1 MRWPLLT
8 LCALLTTQSAQA
20 GPLRDWLAE
29 RRADKKTPLESAYGD
44 DPRQRMDIYRPAS
57 TGPAPILW
65 MVHGG
70 AWRTGDK
77 RNEGVIDNKA
87 ARWQPKGFVLVSVNY
102 RLLPDTSVAEQLAD
116 LRLALQH
123 TQQHAQQWGGD
134 PAQMVL
140 LGHSAGAHLVALLNA
155 DIGFSTRQGIQP
167 WRGTVLLDSAV
178 LDLPAVMRKP
188 HYRFYD
194 QAFGND
200 PAYWRQ
206 LSPLHQLQKGMP
218 PILAVCSS
226 QRKDQPCTAARTFA
240 NAMRRLG
247 SRAEVL
253 PQPLSHK
260 AINHELGLDN
270 AYTRQVETFIA
281 SLDAGLQKHLQP

>member
-1 MRWPLLT
+1 MRWPSLALYTLL
-8 LCALLTTQSAQA
+8 LAQSAQA

-29 RRADKKTPLESAYGD
+29 RRADIPAPQEIAYGE
-44 DPRQRMDIYRPAS
+44 DPHQRLDIYRPAG
-57 TGPAPILW
+57 TQLAPILW

-77 RNEGVIDNKA
+77 RNSGVIDNKV
-87 ARWQPKGFVLVSVNY
+87 ARWQPQGFVLVSVNY
-102 RLLPDTSVAEQLAD
+102 RLLPEASVAEQLAD
-116 LRLALQH
+116 LRLALQR
-123 TQQHAQQWGGD
+123 TQQQASEWGGD

-155 DIGFSTRQGIQP
+155 DLSASTRQGIQP
-167 WRGTVLLDSAV
+167 WRGAVLLDSAV
-178 LDLPAVMRKP
+178 LDLPAVMNKP

-194 QAFGND
+194 QAFGRD

-206 LSPLHQLQKGMP
+206 LSPLHQLRKGAP
-218 PILAVCSS
+218 PVLAVCSS
-226 QRKDQPCTAARTFA
+226 QRPDQPCAQARAFSDSLQ
-240 NAMRRLG
+240 RLG
-247 SRAEVL
+247 SRAVVL

-270 AYTRQVETFIA
+270 AYTRQVEAFLA
-281 SLDAGLQKHLQP
+281 SLGAGLQQRLQP